1 MVFDTSEVPAATA
14 GKRAGAFQRPGD
26 EFEAVVFRR
35 FGVVRWHQFAALVFH
50 QHRHRRREVVQPGF
64 SPFRHFFDARG
75 GIQGFI
81 EEDGLFGEFAAVFQP
96 VADDFRLEGLRVNV
110 AGGDAGGGVVVQHFL
125 RVVFEGEAVKRHR
138 HDRLFQFRRHF
149 HAELFEQ
156 LDAFFVRHQFAV
168 LCVEVGAP
176 VGRAVHVFLHRAR
189 FFVAAVHFAFQA
201 FEFGKGDVGG
211 AAFDFGFFYQF
222 AVGIEFCRFERH
234 AAFGGKRRGEDV
246 GGVVQVVLCV
256 AADEFFVFGEG
267 NVAFEDARTFT
278 RAGEVGI
285 AGVFR
290 EHQRRAPVAN
300 GKFGFFR
307 RLLRT
312 GEQLLF
318 EGAVFEVVDEV
329 KGADTVGQRLLLGV
343 RAGSE
348 GGKDGEGQG
357 AFHGF
362 SRV

>member
-1 MVFDTSEVPAATA
+1 M
-14 GKRAGAFQRPGD
+14 
-26 EFEAVVFRR
+26 
-35 FGVVRWHQFAALVFH
+35 
-50 QHRHRRREVVQPGF
+50 
-64 SPFRHFFDARG
+64 
-75 GIQGFI
+75 
-81 EEDGLFGEFAAVFQP
+81 
-96 VADDFRLEGLRVNV
+96 
-110 AGGDAGGGVVVQHFL
+110 
-125 RVVFEGEAVKRHR
+125 
-138 HDRLFQFRRHF
+138 
-149 HAELFEQ
+149 
-156 LDAFFVRHQFAV
+156 RHQFAV

-201 FEFGKGDVGG
+201 FEFGEGDVGG
-211 AAFDFGFFYQF
+211 AAFDFGFFHQF
-222 AVGIEFCRFERH
+222 AAGVKFCRFERH
-234 AAFGGKRRGEDV
+234 AAFGGKRGGEDV

-267 NVAFEDARTFT
+267 NVAFEDACAFT
-278 RAGEVGI
+278 RASEVGI
-285 AGVFR
+285 AGVLGELER
-290 EHQRRAPVAN
+290 GATVAN